1 MPTYFRLLQSE
12 DISDDLYAERHLR
25 CEIAEKKKFCTFQNS
40 QRRVRNRHDSSAS
53 GNTPATPGPQTSV
66 IAVPESENI
75 GTSLTVLS
83 TDQAGSSA
91 SLTSLNRTIEE
102 EEVRVRKRSGS
113 CSSRTEELKEEARN
127 ISNRRRTG
135 SISGSQSNG
144 MPGPG
149 RGRGRSQSICDM
161 EVVYEVTYFP
171 WEERRFPLD
180 DTGYE
185 QLFKESPYVENA
197 YVPRQT
203 RRSADTSGVR
213 VEGIPSTPQTSRPCS
228 PSQSSSS
235 STIIEEDP
243 NDPEWTI
250 VNESEGKSERRPS
263 IVLKLAKR

>member
-1 MPTYFRLLQSE
+1 
-12 DISDDLYAERHLR
+12 
-25 CEIAEKKKFCTFQNS
+25 
-40 QRRVRNRHDSSAS
+40 
-53 GNTPATPGPQTSV
+53 
-66 IAVPESENI
+66 
-75 GTSLTVLS
+75 
-83 TDQAGSSA
+83 
-91 SLTSLNRTIEE
+91 
-102 EEVRVRKRSGS
+102 
-113 CSSRTEELKEEARN
+113 
-127 ISNRRRTG
+127 
-135 SISGSQSNG
+135 
-144 MPGPG
+144 
-149 RGRGRSQSICDM
+149 M

-228 PSQSSSS
+228 PAQSSSS

>member
-1 MPTYFRLLQSE
+1 M
-12 DISDDLYAERHLR
+12 R
-25 CEIAEKKKFCTFQNS
+25 CEILEKKKFCTFQNS

-53 GNTPATPGPQTSV
+53 GSTPVTPAPSMSV
-66 IAVPESENI
+66 IAVPQTENI
-75 GTSLTVLS
+75 NTSLTVLS
-83 TDQAGSSA
+83 SDQTGSTTSPNRTAGSSA
-91 SLTSLNRTIEE
+91 SLASLNKTSEE
-102 EEVRVRKRSGS
+102 DEESMRKRSGS
-113 CSSRTEELKEEARN
+113 CSSRTEELKEEARGVS

-135 SISGSQSNG
+135 SLSGSQNNG
-144 MPGPG
+144 IPGPG
-149 RGRGRSQSICDM
+149 RGRGRSQSICDV

-171 WEERRFPLD
+171 WEERKFPLD

-203 RRSADTSGVR
+203 RRSVDTSGVR
-213 VEGIPSTPQTSRPCS
+213 VEGIPSTPLNSRPCS
-228 PSQSSSS
+228 PAQSSSS

>member
-1 MPTYFRLLQSE
+1 M
-12 DISDDLYAERHLR
+12 R

-53 GNTPATPGPQTSV
+53 GSIPAAPAPSMSV
-66 IAVPESENI
+66 IAVPEAETINS
-75 GTSLTVLS
+75 SLTVLS
-83 TDQAGSSA
+83 SDQVGSSA
-91 SLTSLNRTIEE
+91 SLASLNRTSEE
-102 EEVRVRKRSGS
+102 DEESMRKRSGS
-113 CSSRTEELKEEARN
+113 CSSRTEELKEEARVVV

-135 SISGSQSNG
+135 SLSGSQNNG
-144 MPGPG
+144 TPGPG
-149 RGRGRSQSICDM
+149 RGRGRTQSICDM
-161 EVVYEVTYFP
+161 EVVYEVTYIP
-171 WEERRFPLD
+171 WEERGFPLD
-180 DTGYE
+180 DIGYE

-203 RRSADTSGVR
+203 RRSAESSGVR
-213 VEGIPSTPQTSRPCS
+213 VEGIPSTPQNSRPCS
-228 PSQSSSS
+228 PAQSSSS

>member
-1 MPTYFRLLQSE
+1 M
-12 DISDDLYAERHLR
+12 
-25 CEIAEKKKFCTFQNS
+25 
-40 QRRVRNRHDSSAS
+40 
-53 GNTPATPGPQTSV
+53 
-66 IAVPESENI
+66 IAVPEGENI
-75 GTSLTVLS
+75 GTSLTALS

-213 VEGIPSTPQTSRPCS
+213 VEGITKYPT
-228 PSQSSSS
+228 
-235 STIIEEDP
+235 
-243 NDPEWTI
+243 N
-250 VNESEGKSERRPS
+250 
-263 IVLKLAKR
+263 